1 MAKIVSINK
10 SIMCFCLSYSEISK
24 VYKLRWLWKL
34 CSFCVFWSLLACQW
48 CLWLKLIVVGQDAML
63 TRRVTGAMYLDLDTV
78 SKIGNIATVSLGS
91 KNTAAIE
98 ILIAFELQME
108 ISILEIIQNS
118 YDSRFTILQQNS
130 YNLILG
136 CILIVSFLYNK
147 N

>member
-1 MAKIVSINK
+1 
-10 SIMCFCLSYSEISK
+10 
-24 VYKLRWLWKL
+24 
-34 CSFCVFWSLLACQW
+34 
-48 CLWLKLIVVGQDAML
+48 ML

-78 SKIGNIATVSLGS
+78 SKIGSIATVSLGS

-130 YNLILG
+130 YNLNLG